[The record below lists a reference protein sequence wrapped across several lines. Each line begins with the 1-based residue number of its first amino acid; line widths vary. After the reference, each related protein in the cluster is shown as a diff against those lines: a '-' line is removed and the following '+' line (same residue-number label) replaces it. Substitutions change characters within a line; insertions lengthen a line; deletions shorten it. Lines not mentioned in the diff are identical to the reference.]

1 MTRFQSPFPFRR
13 SVLALAV
20 LASVAPAFS
29 QSNDDKGKAVEP
41 PAEAVEAAEAKR
53 TTASITLGVGGVG
66 GGAEN
71 RTIYNQ
77 YNALGLNNNNPAVG
91 LFGFDYSHRDPDSM
105 TLLKFSGSNLLGDSR
120 ELGLS
125 WMAPGEWRLKASYGE
140 LVHTSPYTINTGVVG
155 AGSTAPQVAYLAGGV
170 GSGYNT
176 QLQTKRSNVGLAFN
190 SWITDALQIE
200 VDVKTEKQEGSKPI
214 GIGWN
219 CPSPTAPG
227 CQGTTGIAAGWATL
241 MLPQAINA
249 NTSQIDARINYAV
262 DKLRL
267 SVAYYGS
274 FFQNN
279 NPTLNPTVPG
289 SLNNPL
295 GQLLPLSAGL
305 QSILNLPVA
314 QEPDNR
320 FNQLSLTGTYDLAQT
335 TRASFK
341 LSYAN
346 TTQNQS
352 FAAAGLA
359 GAPAGVGSLGGNVNN
374 TLAWLGI
381 TSRPI
386 PKLTLQ
392 ADVRYANRDDKTPIA
407 PYVLAGTAVSTNQ
420 QLPDQTVSGKLQAT
434 YQFANQIRGTV
445 GADYIGI
452 DRGVY
457 TPTARAGGVSAL
469 RQNTDETGLYAELRR
484 VMSET
489 FTGSVRVSG
498 SQRNG
503 SNWLRPNPATG
514 VSEVTDPATAFP
526 STAIFSPTLAD
537 RRQETIKFFGNWQ
550 PDEKLALQFSA
561 EGGTNKYTMPTVYA
575 LQNTRMSLYSIDGT
589 YVLSDNWNLTAYA
602 SWGQQTQNQARPA
615 GSIMAFETTNTAA
628 GVGVTGKPTGK
639 LELGGTLSYVNEKSV
654 YAQSLDTFA
663 GADSAALLAA
673 TGGLPSITFR
683 QTVLKLFGKYEL
695 DKNSVIGAN
704 LIYARALSNDWAWGW
719 NGTPYTYGDNT
730 TVNMNQSQSMT
741 YLGVTY
747 TYKF

>member
-1 MTRFQSPFPFRR
+1 MS
-13 SVLALAV
+13 
-20 LASVAPAFS
+20 
-29 QSNDDKGKAVEP
+29 
-41 PAEAVEAAEAKR
+41 
-53 TTASITLGVGGVG
+53 
-66 GGAEN
+66 
-71 RTIYNQ
+71 
-77 YNALGLNNNNPAVG
+77 
-91 LFGFDYSHRDPDSM
+91 
-105 TLLKFSGSNLLGDSR
+105 
-120 ELGLS
+120 
-125 WMAPGEWRLKASYGE
+125 
-140 LVHTSPYTINTGVVG
+140 
-155 AGSTAPQVAYLAGGV
+155 
-170 GSGYNT
+170 
-176 QLQTKRSNVGLAFN
+176 
-190 SWITDALQIE
+190 
-200 VDVKTEKQEGSKPI
+200 
-214 GIGWN
+214 
-219 CPSPTAPG
+219 
-227 CQGTTGIAAGWATL
+227 
-241 MLPQAINA
+241 
-249 NTSQIDARINYAV
+249 
-262 DKLRL
+262 
-267 SVAYYGS
+267 
-274 FFQNN
+274 
-279 NPTLNPTVPG
+279 
-289 SLNNPL
+289 
-295 GQLLPLSAGL
+295 
-305 QSILNLPVA
+305 
-314 QEPDNR
+314 
-320 FNQLSLTGTYDLAQT
+320 
-335 TRASFK
+335 
-341 LSYAN
+341 
-346 TTQNQS
+346 
-352 FAAAGLA
+352 
-359 GAPAGVGSLGGNVNN
+359 SLGGNVNS

-381 TSRPI
+381 TSRPM

-420 QLPDQTVSGKLQAT
+420 QLPDQTVSGKLQAI

-445 GADYIGI
+445 GADYVGI

-469 RQNTDETGLYAELRR
+469 RQNTDETGLWAELRR

-489 FTGSVRVSG
+489 FTGSVRISG

-514 VSEVTDPATAFP
+514 VSEVTDTSSFP

-537 RRQETIKFFGNWQ
+537 RRQEKIKFFGNWQ

-575 LQNTRMSLYSIDGT
+575 LQNTRLSLYSIDGT
-589 YVLSDNWNLTAYA
+589 YALSDTWNLTAYA

-615 GSIMAFETTNTAA
+615 GSVMAFETTNTAA

-683 QTVLKLFGKYEL
+683 QTALKLFGKYEL

-704 LIYARALSNDWAWGW
+704 LIYARAQSNDWAWGW

>member
-1 MTRFQSPFPFRR
+1 MTRFQSSFPFRR
-13 SVLALAV
+13 SVIAMAV
-20 LASVAPAFS
+20 FAAMASAYA
-29 QSNDDKGKAVEP
+29 QSGNDKSKTDEP
-41 PAEAVEAAEAKR
+41 KAEAGEVK
-53 TTASITLGVGGVG
+53 TTNASITLGVGGVS
-66 GGAEN
+66 GGAGN

-77 YNALGLNNNNPAVG
+77 YNALGLNNNNAAAG
-91 LFGFDYSHRDPDSM
+91 ILGFDYSVRDPEAM
-105 TLLKFSGSNLLGDSR
+105 TLFKFNGSNLLDDSR

-125 WMAPGEWRLKASYGE
+125 WSEPGEWRLKASYGE
-140 LVHTSPYTINTGVVG
+140 LVHTSPYTINTGING
-155 AGSTAPQVAYLAGGV
+155 LGSTAPQVVYLPGGV
-170 GSGYNT
+170 GSGYDT
-176 QLQTKRSNVGLAFN
+176 QLQTKRSNVTLGFN
-190 SWITDALQIE
+190 KWITDSLQFE
-200 VDVKTEKQEGSKPI
+200 VDVKTEKQEGTRPF

-227 CQGTTGIAAGWATL
+227 CQGTTGIAAGWSTL
-241 MLPQAINA
+241 MLPMAINA
-249 NTSQIDARINYAV
+249 NTSQIDARVNYAI

-274 FFQNN
+274 FYKNN
-279 NPTLNPTVPG
+279 NATLNPVVPG

-295 GQLLPLSAGL
+295 GQLLPLSVGL

-320 FNQLSLTGTYDLAQT
+320 FNQVSLTGTYDLAQS

-346 TTQNQS
+346 TSQDQN
-352 FAAAGLA
+352 FAASGLT
-359 GAPAGVGSLGGNVNN
+359 GAPTGVSSLGGNVNS

-381 TSRPI
+381 TSRPM

-420 QLPDQTVSGKLQAT
+420 QLPDQTVSGKLQAI

-445 GADYIGI
+445 GADYVGI

-469 RQNTDETGLYAELRR
+469 RQNTDETGLWAELRR

-489 FTGSVRVSG
+489 FTGSVRISG

-514 VSEVTDPATAFP
+514 VSEVTDTSSFP

-537 RRQETIKFFGNWQ
+537 RRQEKIKFFGNWQ

-575 LQNTRMSLYSIDGT
+575 LQNTRLSLYSIDGT
-589 YVLSDNWNLTAYA
+589 YALSDTWNLTAYA

-615 GSIMAFETTNTAA
+615 GSVMAFETTNTAA

-683 QTVLKLFGKYEL
+683 QTALKLFGKYEL

-704 LIYARALSNDWAWGW
+704 LIYARAQSNDWAWGW

>member
-1 MTRFQSPFPFRR
+1 MTRFESSFPFRL
-13 SVLALAV
+13 SVIAMAV
-20 LASVAPAFS
+20 FAVMASAHA
-29 QSNDDKGKAVEP
+29 QSGDEKSKAAEVT
-41 PAEAVEAAEAKR
+41 AEAGEAKT
-53 TTASITLGVGGVG
+53 TTASITLGIGGVG

-77 YNALGLNNNNPAVG
+77 YNALGLNNNNAGVG
-91 LFGFDYSHRDPDSM
+91 IFGFEYSHRDPDTM
-105 TLLKFSGSNLLGDSR
+105 TLLKFNGSNLLSDSR

-125 WMAPGEWRLKASYGE
+125 WMEPGEWRLKASYGE
-140 LVHTSPYTINTGVVG
+140 LVHTSPYTINTGVTG
-155 AGSTAPQVAYLAGGV
+155 AGSTAPQVVYLPGGV

-176 QLQTKRSNVGLAFN
+176 QLQTKRSNMALGFN
-190 SWITDALQIE
+190 KWITNALQVE
-200 VDVKTEKQEGSKPI
+200 VDVKTEKQEGTRPF
-214 GIGWN
+214 GIGMN
-219 CPSPTAPG
+219 CPSPVAPG

-241 MLPQAINA
+241 MLPQAVSA
-249 NTSQIDARINYAV
+249 NTSQIDAKVNYAV

-279 NPTLNPTVPG
+279 NATLNPSVPG

-295 GQLLPLSAGL
+295 GQLLPLSVGL
-305 QSILNLPVA
+305 QPILNLPVA

-320 FNQLSLTGTYDLAQT
+320 FNQLSLTGTYDLAEK

-346 TTQNQS
+346 TSQNQNY
-352 FAAAGLA
+352 AASGLS
-359 GAPAGVGSLGGNVNN
+359 GAPVGVSSLGGDVNT

-381 TSRPI
+381 TSRPM
-386 PKLTLQ
+386 PKLSLQ
-392 ADVRYANRDDKTPIA
+392 ADVRYSNRDDKTPIA

-420 QLPDQTVSGKLQAT
+420 QLPEQTVSGKLQAI
-434 YQFANQIRGTV
+434 YQFSNQIRGTV
-445 GADYIGI
+445 GADYVGI

-503 SNWLRPNPATG
+503 SNWLRPNPGTG
-514 VSEVTDPATAFP
+514 VSEVTDPSTAF
-526 STAIFSPTLAD
+526 SSSAIFSPTLAD
-537 RRQETIKFFGNWQ
+537 RRQEKIKFYGNWQ

-575 LQNTRMSLYSIDGT
+575 LQNTRLSLYSIDGT
-589 YVLSDNWNLTAYA
+589 YVLSDTWNLTAYA

-615 GSIMAFETTNTAA
+615 GSVMAFETTNTAA
-628 GVGVTGKPTGK
+628 GIGVTGKPTGK

-654 YAQSLDTFA
+654 YAQTLDTFA

-683 QTVLKLFGKYEL
+683 QTALKLFGKYEL
-695 DKNSVIGAN
+695 DKKSVISAN
-704 LIYARALSNDWAWGW
+704 LVYARALSDDWAWGW
-719 NGTPYTYGDNT
+719 NGTPYTFGDNT
-730 TVNMNQSQSMT
+730 TVNMNQNQSMT
-741 YLGVTY
+741 YVGVTY

>member
-41 PAEAVEAAEAKR
+41 PAEAVDAAEAKR

-200 VDVKTEKQEGSKPI
+200 VDVKTEKQEGSKPF

-305 QSILNLPVA
+305 QSLLNLPVA

-445 GADYIGI
+445 GADYVGI

-730 TVNMNQSQSMT
+730 TVNMNQSQSVT

>member
-1 MTRFQSPFPFRR
+1 M
-13 SVLALAV
+13 
-20 LASVAPAFS
+20 
-29 QSNDDKGKAVEP
+29 
-41 PAEAVEAAEAKR
+41 
-53 TTASITLGVGGVG
+53 
-66 GGAEN
+66 
-71 RTIYNQ
+71 
-77 YNALGLNNNNPAVG
+77 
-91 LFGFDYSHRDPDSM
+91 
-105 TLLKFSGSNLLGDSR
+105 
-120 ELGLS
+120 
-125 WMAPGEWRLKASYGE
+125 
-140 LVHTSPYTINTGVVG
+140 VG

-200 VDVKTEKQEGSKPI
+200 VDVKTEKQEGSKPF

-445 GADYIGI
+445 GADYVGI